1 MKFVS
6 YQQQEGYGCDYS
18 IGCGMRTEVIEAN
31 SLEKALDKILKLP
44 DNWDEIENPDSFHD
58 RVIIEAASRVLDRE
72 RENQLAQWK
81 LYQIAEEEVDLMTL
95 VEKEKQ
101 LLDSQLEKIKTN
113 IKDKEDK
120 LKYEKLKKK
129 FENQR

>member
-18 IGCGMRTEVIEAN
+18 IGCGMRVEIIEAN

-58 RVIIEAASRVLDRE
+58 RVIIEAASRVLDSE
-72 RENQLAQWK
+72 RGDRLAQWK
-81 LYQIAEEEVDLMTL
+81 LYQIAEEVDLMPL
-95 VEKEKQ
+95 IEKQKQ

-120 LKYEKLKKK
+120 LKYEELKKK
-129 FENQR
+129 FENHK